1 VYTGPVVGVAV
12 RLPNG
17 LTVGCAASLAGVADR
32 AGALRA
38 VLAVLAAWFARFLV
52 FSQLARALI

>member
-1 VYTGPVVGVAV
+1 MYTGPSVGVAV
-12 RLPNG
+12 GLAARL
-17 LTVGCAASLAGVADR
+17 TIGVANY

-38 VLAVLAAWFARFLV
+38 VLAVLVVWFARFLV